1 MRLLPRNGPIRKSIC
16 RLGVPIAVLALVIG
30 MTLGE
35 AWHSH
40 IQSTPE
46 NCTICHLSH
55 QAVEPAVVAVCT
67 EIFVPEGPGPEP
79 LRTSFLSG
87 LVAPRVPARAPPA
100 WS

>member
-1 MRLLPRNGPIRKSIC
+1 MTLLPRNGLNRKSIW
-16 RLGVPIAVLALVIG
+16 RLVVPIAVLALVVG

-35 AWHSH
+35 AWHRH
-40 IQSTPE
+40 IQTSPE

-79 LRTSFLSG
+79 LQAPSLAG
-87 LVAPRVPARAPPA
+87 MVAPRVPARAPPT
-100 WS
+100 WN